1 MFVNPPGVANF
12 RALRVESGD
21 QHLYWQPTY
30 QHLLRVEGAF
40 GEFFPQ
46 AEFSE
51 NGNQVIFTKFVDKV
65 EVLAQTRSLR
75 PGERIPRGEW
85 QRFMETWANFKRL
98 ADRSDV
104 PEDVRNFILKFGP
117 PSVERYPAA
126 YRIYRPHWYSKPR
139 LFILWGL
146 EPVGGAEFVSLTAEE
161 AITEATARAET
172 DSQEASG
179 NLLHWL
185 KLALICLLGLA
196 LLLFL
201 LWLCLPRPV
210 VDFTVSAEAEKPAKV
225 VNLITIDRSLDWGS
239 RENLWTFKDAKP
251 ELSTDFEPAPT
262 WAQAGDHEVNL
273 SATQSTL
280 WGLLYKTET
289 LSKVVGVTPP
299 PSPQPEK
306 GKPGPRPK
314 GENAWD
320 ANKDKGGAP
329 PTLDDK
335 RNPNPIP
342 EERRGKGMP
351 PAAPFDGNQPRKS
364 PGEKPPAPGDRPG
377 EELNMPRSPSKTLP
391 GDLHDEDGKPK
402 APMRGRDNAPRSP
415 NDGQPMPNPN
425 GGKDGTNPDERRS
438 PGGKS
443 PGPGNQKMPPSSESN
458 PDSLK
463 SKPGQDKLPK
473 SGDGMPTPDGQ
484 PSPMPKLPPE
494 EKDKSGKMLPPTDS
508 QPSPL
513 PQPQPAP
520 RGEGKGGKMLPPGA
534 PESPPDAPRGK
545 KPDNVRTLP
554 VPSVQIRDITVV
566 PGGASQDIDFTLNLP
581 AGVRVE
587 RLSVDG
593 KPVGVSPGLGFRV
606 RLGVGPHSVRIEYGA
621 PNGDLHGEV
630 TQDVVVDRD
639 EVRIIKPRTRIE
651 PPVQVP
657 GAEQT
662 PARPA
667 APRKVRDE
675 AAEKFDKKTA

>member
-1 MFVNPPGVANF
+1 MMFVNPPGVTNF

-30 QHLLRVEGAF
+30 QHILRVEGAF

-51 NGNQVIFTKFVDKV
+51 NGNQVIFTKYVDKS

-85 QRFMETWANFKRL
+85 QRFMETWSSFKRL
-98 ADRSDV
+98 ADRTDV
-104 PEDVRNFILKFGP
+104 PDDVRNFIVKFGP

-172 DSQEASG
+172 DGQEASG

-185 KLALICLLGLA
+185 KLALVCLLGLA

-225 VNLITIDRSLDWGS
+225 VNLTTIDRSLDWGS
-239 RENLWTFKDAKP
+239 REYRWDFNQAKP
-251 ELSTDFEPAPT
+251 DSSTDIVPAPI
-262 WAQAGDHEVNL
+262 WAQAGDHEVTL
-273 SATQSTL
+273 EATQSTL
-280 WGLLYKTET
+280 WGLLYKTES
-289 LSKVVGVTPP
+289 LSKIIVVTPP
-299 PSPQPEK
+299 PAPQPEEV
-306 GKPGPRPK
+306 KPGPLPKGDSPNPRDKNRRPK
-314 GENAWD
+314 KMFGN
-320 ANKDKGGAP
+320 DK
-329 PTLDDK
+329 
-335 RNPNPIP
+335 PNPDSTP
-342 EERRGKGMP
+342 EAPGGKGMSP
-351 PAAPFDGNQPRKS
+351 PIPSDGTLPKQAPVT
-364 PGEKPPAPGDRPG
+364 KPTAPGDQREMEPIVPG
-377 EELNMPRSPSKTLP
+377 VPRKTLP
-391 GDLHDEDGKPK
+391 GDPRGDDGKSEPSMPGPGKLSPLPK
-402 APMRGRDNAPRSP
+402 
-415 NDGQPMPNPN
+415 DGQSMPSSKV
-425 GGKDGTNPDERRS
+425 GKDGANPDGGRS
-438 PGGKS
+438 PGDSAPGYDKGK
-443 PGPGNQKMPPSSESN
+443 MTPSSENN
-458 PDSLK
+458 PGRSKLK
-463 SKPGQDKLPK
+463 SDQDKLKKPGEGMPPPEGTPSPSTQPK
-473 SGDGMPTPDGQ
+473 SAP
-484 PSPMPKLPPE
+484 PPE
-494 EKDKSGKMLPPTDS
+494 EN
-508 QPSPL
+508 
-513 PQPQPAP
+513 
-520 RGEGKGGKMLPPGA
+520 RGKMLPPGEPVRPA
-534 PESPPDAPRGK
+534 VVPPEKRAGS
-545 KPDNVRTLP
+545 NVRTLP
-554 VPSVQIRDITVV
+554 VPSVQIRDITVL

-581 AGVRVE
+581 AGVRID

-593 KPVGVSPGLGFRV
+593 QPVAVSPALGFRT
-606 RLGVGPHSVRIEYGA
+606 RLGVGPHSVRIEYGS

-639 EVRIIKPRTRIE
+639 EVRIIKPRTRIA

-657 GAEQT
+657 GSEQ
-662 PARPA
+662 PATRPA
-667 APRKVRDE
+667 VPGKVRDE